1 MKHRLLI
8 LGTLGEF
15 VQLVQK
21 SREKGYYTIVCDG
34 YPDGPARKFADEA
47 YQIPVTDT
55 ERIAELC
62 REKEIDGIITSFSD
76 LLLECMVKI
85 ADRAGLPCYLKPE
98 QLPWYRDKSE
108 TRALLR
114 KLELPTPGFRKIPTA
129 VLEDPDRKSRLK
141 ERLKGLRYPVV
152 SKPLDKYGSRGIYI
166 SENLDE
172 LIEASQKT
180 AEFSDMPEILVEEY
194 NDGYEF
200 NMMTWVL
207 DGQVHVISIADREK
221 TSVAKGE
228 IPISTR
234 NVYPSRLMAKVE
246 RPATELLQ
254 AYIEKT
260 GQKDGALSMQF
271 FWKPGEGIQVC
282 EIAARFFGYEHE
294 LTDIVYGFNMEEL
307 LLASLYDR
315 TKLQKMLTD
324 HDIHKPHC
332 CGAVIYFQGRLLTI
346 RDQSKAV
353 RLGQKKEV
361 EKPWIFYREGETVIE
376 HGPNPY
382 LALYYVKTEN
392 REEMDELTQ
401 EFYREMHILDP
412 SGKEVAYQN
421 QIPDYTPA
429 EK

>member
-34 YPDGPARKFADEA
+34 YPNGPARKFADEA

-152 SKPLDKYGSRGIYI
+152 SKPLDKSGSRGIYI

-207 DGQVHVISIADREK
+207 DGQVHVISIADRK
-221 TSVAKGE
+221 NIGCKRRNSHQYKKCLSV
-228 IPISTR
+228 
-234 NVYPSRLMAKVE
+234 
-246 RPATELLQ
+246 Q
-254 AYIEKT
+254 AYGKGRET
-260 GQKDGALSMQF
+260 CHRTSAGLYRKDRSERRSAFHAVLLETRGRN
-271 FWKPGEGIQVC
+271 PG
-282 EIAARFFGYEHE
+282 
-294 LTDIVYGFNMEEL
+294 L
-307 LLASLYDR
+307 
-315 TKLQKMLTD
+315 
-324 HDIHKPHC
+324 
-332 CGAVIYFQGRLLTI
+332 
-346 RDQSKAV
+346 
-353 RLGQKKEV
+353 
-361 EKPWIFYREGETVIE
+361 
-376 HGPNPY
+376 
-382 LALYYVKTEN
+382 
-392 REEMDELTQ
+392 
-401 EFYREMHILDP
+401 
-412 SGKEVAYQN
+412 
-421 QIPDYTPA
+421 
-429 EK
+429 

>member
-15 VQLVQK
+15 EQLVQK
-21 SREKGYYTIVCDG
+21 AREKGYYTIVCDG

-200 NMMTWVL
+200 NMMTWVRH
-207 DGQVHVISIADREK
+207 GKVHVISIADREK
-221 TSVAKGE
+221 TFVAKGE

-234 NVYPSRLMAKVE
+234 NVYPSRLLSKVE
-246 RPATELLQ
+246 KPATELLQ
-254 AYIEKT
+254 AYADRT

-294 LTDIVYGFNMEEL
+294 LVRYMNGLSIESL
-307 LLASLYDR
+307 LLDLVYDKRQMKADLAGHGAEDVESYCAGLYFHGYEGVI
-315 TKLQKMLTD
+315 D
-324 HDIHKPHC
+324 HFEGIQSIRSMPCVKD
-332 CGAVIYFQGRLLTI
+332 LLTYY
-346 RDQSKAV
+346 S
-353 RLGQKKEV
+353 
-361 EKPWIFYREGETVIE
+361 EGETIRTGV
-376 HGPNPY
+376 GAKPY
-382 LALYYVKTEN
+382 VVRIYLEASSYGEL
-392 REEMDELTQ
+392 DESTRTIFDLL
-401 EFYREMHILDP
+401 RAVDP
-412 SGKEVAYQN
+412 SGRNLLYAN
-421 QIPDYTPA
+421 QLPDYFL
-429 EK
+429 